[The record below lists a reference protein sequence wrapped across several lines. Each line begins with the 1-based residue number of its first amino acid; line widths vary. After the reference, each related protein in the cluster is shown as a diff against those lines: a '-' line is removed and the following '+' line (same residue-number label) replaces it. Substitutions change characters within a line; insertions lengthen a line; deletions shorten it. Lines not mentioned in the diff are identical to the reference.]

1 MNHTYWL
8 KHLMKMII
16 NIPCLLFLWVQTILS
31 QMKDRIVKHYQGTFL
46 YYFMFIEVKFKFPQV
61 AQKVEDAVTREVM
74 RKLSDDKKMAK
85 KEKDER

>member
-1 MNHTYWL
+1 MLY
-8 KHLMKMII
+8 
-16 NIPCLLFLWVQTILS
+16 
-31 QMKDRIVKHYQGTFL
+31 VKL
-46 YYFMFIEVKFKFPQV
+46 PQV